1 MPYQKRLGPLDLSFL
16 AAETRES
23 MMHVGALMQFTVP
36 EGGGHE
42 DFLVHLMD
50 EIKRDAN
57 IAHPWNLK
65 LRYPEM
71 LANPLQA
78 WVEDERFDAEYHVR
92 RSALPRPGGE
102 RELGILVSRLH
113 SHSIDFH
120 RPPWEV
126 HFIEGLGDR
135 RFAMYF
141 KVHHSLVDG
150 YTGMKLL
157 SRCLSSD
164 ASERDTPMFFERGTP
179 ERKSNREEV
188 APTLAALMER
198 AREEWSGTR
207 AAANALGRVIRAGR
221 RHERDLIAPRE
232 APRSVVNRAIGR
244 NRRFATQQFET
255 ERLRQVA
262 RRLDGTMNDVVLAL
276 CAGALRRLLVDL
288 DMLPTDP
295 MTAMIPVNTRPKD
308 DPGGG
313 NAVGAVLAT
322 LATDFDDALDRFRA
336 IVASTR
342 AAKEQLAGL
351 SQNAVLQYSAAI
363 IAPVLFSQIPG
374 AAERVRPAFN
384 VVVSNVPGPRK
395 HLYFRGHRLDA
406 YYPLSIPFHGYALN
420 ITVVT
425 YVDTLN
431 FGFTADRDA
440 LPHMQRL
447 ALYAR
452 DALEELEA
460 VIAPLPDDAHD
471 APAVS

>member
-23 MMHVGALMQFTVP
+23 MMHVGALMQFSPP
-36 EGGGHE
+36 EKDANE
-42 DFLVHLMD
+42 DFLVDLMR
-50 EIKRDAN
+50 EIKREAT
-57 IAHPWNLK
+57 IAQPWSLK
-65 LRYPEM
+65 LRFPEV

-78 WVEDERFDAEYHVR
+78 WVEDDRFDAEYHVR

-126 HFIEGLGDR
+126 HFIEGLGDG
-135 RFAMYF
+135 RFGMYF

-164 ASERDTPMFFERGTP
+164 PNDVDTPMFFERGTP
-179 ERKSNREEV
+179 KRPSSSDEV
-188 APTLAALMER
+188 APTLAALMDR
-198 AREEWSGTR
+198 ARQEWSGTR
-207 AAANALGRVIRAGR
+207 AAANALSRVFRAGT
-221 RHERDLIAPRE
+221 EQDPDLVAPRV

-244 NRRFATQQFET
+244 NRRFATQQFQT
-255 ERLRQVA
+255 ERLRGVA
-262 RRLDGTMNDVVLAL
+262 KRLDGTMNDVVLAL
-276 CAGALRRLLVDL
+276 CAGALRRLLTDL
-288 DMLPTDP
+288 DLLPTDP

-322 LATDFDDALDRFRA
+322 LATDFDHPLARFRA

-384 VVVSNVPGPRK
+384 VVVSNVPGPRE

-452 DALEELEA
+452 DALDELEA
-460 VIAPLPDDAHD
+460 ADAGSD
-471 APAVS
+471 ADAAS

>member
-1 MPYQKRLGPLDLSFL
+1 
-16 AAETRES
+16 
-23 MMHVGALMQFTVP
+23 
-36 EGGGHE
+36 
-42 DFLVHLMD
+42 
-50 EIKRDAN
+50 
-57 IAHPWNLK
+57 
-65 LRYPEM
+65 
-71 LANPLQA
+71 
-78 WVEDERFDAEYHVR
+78 
-92 RSALPRPGGE
+92 
-102 RELGILVSRLH
+102 
-113 SHSIDFH
+113 
-120 RPPWEV
+120 
-126 HFIEGLGDR
+126 
-135 RFAMYF
+135 
-141 KVHHSLVDG
+141 
-150 YTGMKLL
+150 
-157 SRCLSSD
+157 
-164 ASERDTPMFFERGTP
+164 
-179 ERKSNREEV
+179 
-188 APTLAALMER
+188 
-198 AREEWSGTR
+198 
-207 AAANALGRVIRAGR
+207 
-221 RHERDLIAPRE
+221 
-232 APRSVVNRAIGR
+232 
-244 NRRFATQQFET
+244 
-255 ERLRQVA
+255 
-262 RRLDGTMNDVVLAL
+262 MNDVVLAL
-276 CAGALRRLLVDL
+276 CAGALRRLLTDL
-288 DMLPTDP
+288 DLLPTDP

-322 LATDFDDALDRFRA
+322 LATDFDHPLARFRA

-384 VVVSNVPGPRK
+384 VVVSNVPGPRE

-460 VIAPLPDDAHD
+460 VEADDAQ
-471 APAVS
+471 PTQPSEG